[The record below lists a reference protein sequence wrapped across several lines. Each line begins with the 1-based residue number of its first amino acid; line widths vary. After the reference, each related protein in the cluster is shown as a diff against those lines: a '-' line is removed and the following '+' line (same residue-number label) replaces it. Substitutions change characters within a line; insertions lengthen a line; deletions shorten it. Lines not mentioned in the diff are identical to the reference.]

1 MMHTYKPNLYYLLNT
16 MTETLSIDQRYAFS
30 RFQSGN
36 NVFVTG
42 PGGTG
47 KTRFIKHLVEH
58 MRETGKKHQ
67 VCALTG
73 CAAILLNCG
82 AKTIHSWSGIRLGRG
97 KPADILTR
105 IMKNRYLT
113 KAWREIQVLVID
125 EISMMS
131 AKLFELLD
139 LIAKAI
145 RRSIK
150 PFGGIQLVVTGDFF
164 QLPPIPDASDPLTSA
179 FCFESAKWTTIFS
192 RENCIQL
199 TTYFRQTDPL
209 YISIL
214 EEVRL
219 GNLSESNAA
228 ILQKHVNRAYVPQE
242 HGGIIP
248 TKLFPIRQKVD
259 FVNTTMY
266 AKLAGDEFVYKYE
279 VKDECMY
286 AESGK
291 PIPIELIERCKE
303 LSVSDRDFEIEQL
316 LSTNQI
322 EKTIRLKVGASVM
335 CTTNLNMDAGICN
348 GSQGIVTGFGESGFP
363 TVHFSNG
370 RTIRIEPHVRQCEEY
385 PCIAIT
391 QLPLCLAW
399 ALTIHKI
406 QGATLDMAEMDI
418 GMSVFEYGQTYVALS
433 RIKTLDG
440 LYLSEFQSHRIKAN
454 PNVVAFY
461 ACFPKRSREEMEE
474 ALKSK
479 PKENAVLEEEPYLDP
494 NIKRIRL

>member
-1 MMHTYKPNLYYLLNT
+1 
-16 MTETLSIDQRYAFS
+16 MTETLSIDQLYAFS

-47 KTRFIKHLVEH
+47 KTRFIKHLVQH
-58 MRETGKKHQ
+58 MIETGKKHQ

-97 KPADILTR
+97 KPEEILTR
-105 IMKNRYLT
+105 IMKNRFLT
-113 KAWREIQVLVID
+113 KSWREIQVLVID

-131 AKLFELLD
+131 AKIFELLD
-139 LIAKAI
+139 LIAKGV
-145 RRSIK
+145 RRNIK

-164 QLPPIPDASDPLTSA
+164 QLPPIPDASDPLSSA
-179 FCFESAKWTTIFS
+179 FCFESVKWPLVFS
-192 RENCIQL
+192 RENCVQL

-214 EEVRL
+214 EEVRV

-228 ILQKHVNRAYVPQE
+228 ILHSHVNRTYVPE
-242 HGGIIP
+242 DHGGIIP

-259 FVNTTMY
+259 YVNTTMY
-266 AKLAGDEFVYKYE
+266 AKLTGDEFVYKYE
-279 VKDECMY
+279 SKTDERMY
-286 AESGK
+286 VDSAK
-291 PIPIELIERCKE
+291 PIPFEIIERCKE
-303 LSVSDRDFEIEQL
+303 LSISDRDFEIEQL
-316 LSTNQI
+316 LSTSQI

-335 CTTNLNMDAGICN
+335 CTTNLNVEAGICN

-370 RTIRIEPHVRQCEEY
+370 RTIRIEPHVRQSEEY

-433 RIKTLDG
+433 RIKSLDG

-454 PNVVAFY
+454 PNVIAFY
-461 ACFPKRSREEMEE
+461 ESFPKRSREEME
-474 ALKSK
+474 AVLYSRKK
-479 PKENAVLEEEPYLDP
+479 PNTSILEEEPYVDP

>member
-1 MMHTYKPNLYYLLNT
+1 MS
-16 MTETLSIDQRYAFS
+16 ETLSIDQRYAFS
-30 RFQSGN
+30 RFQSGH

-47 KTRFIKHLVEH
+47 KTRFIKHLVEN
-58 MRETGKKHQ
+58 MREAGRKYQ

-97 KPADILTR
+97 KPEDILTR
-105 IMKNRYLT
+105 IMKNRSLT
-113 KAWREIQVLVID
+113 KSWREVQVLVID

-131 AKLFELLD
+131 AKIFDLLD
-139 LIAKAI
+139 MIARNV
-145 RRSIK
+145 RRNIK
-150 PFGGIQLVVTGDFF
+150 PFGGIQLIVTGDFF
-164 QLPPIPDASDPLTSA
+164 QLPPIPDASDAFSSA
-179 FCFESAKWTTIFS
+179 FCFESNKWSSVFS

-214 EEVRL
+214 EEVRT

-228 ILQKHVNRAYVPQE
+228 ILQKHVNRPYSSVE
-242 HGGIIP
+242 GIVP

-259 FVNTTMY
+259 FVNTSMY
-266 AKLAGDEFVYKYE
+266 AKLTGEEFVYKHE
-279 VKDECMY
+279 VKTNERFYVDTL
-286 AESGK
+286 K
-291 PIPIELIERCKE
+291 PIPLEIIERYKE
-303 LSVSDRDFEIEQL
+303 LSVSDTEFEIDQL

-322 EKTIRLKVGASVM
+322 EKTIRLKIGVSVM
-335 CTTNLNMDAGICN
+335 CTTNLNVDAGICN
-348 GSQGIVTGFGESGFP
+348 GSQGIVTGFGESGYP

-370 RTIRIEPHVRQCEEY
+370 RVMRIEPQLRQHEDY
-385 PCIAIT
+385 PCIVIS

-418 GMSVFEYGQTYVALS
+418 GLSIFEYGQTYVALS

-454 PNVVAFY
+454 PKVVAFY
-461 ACFPKRSREEMEE
+461 ASFPKRSREEMEE

-479 PKENAVLEEEPYLDP
+479 PNENRGLEEEPYLDP
-494 NIKRIRL
+494 TIKRIRL